1 MAIAVFFEFP
11 NESLDK
17 YDQALAK
24 VPELRTQPARSHHI
38 CFKTENGWGVVDVWE
53 SEETFAKFGEL
64 LGPVLQELQLN
75 AQPAIHE
82 VHNTM

>member
-1 MAIAVFFEFP
+1 MAIAAVFEFP
-11 NESLDK
+11 GESIDK

-24 VPELRTQPARSHHI
+24 SPELRTQPARSHHI
-38 CFKTENGWGVVDVWE
+38 CFPTDKGWTVVDVWD
-53 SEETFAKFGEL
+53 SEEAFTKFGEV

-75 AQPAIHE
+75 AQPKIYP